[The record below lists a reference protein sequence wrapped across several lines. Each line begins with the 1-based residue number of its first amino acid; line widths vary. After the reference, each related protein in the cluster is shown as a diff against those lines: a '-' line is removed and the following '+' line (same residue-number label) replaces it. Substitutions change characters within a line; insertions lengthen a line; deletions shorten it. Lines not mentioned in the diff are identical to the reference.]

1 MYDAVQERIAAYE
14 HANRCSRGGDGGSS
28 AERIRPRSQPLPY
41 GEGVRLAPHLG
52 APCAQQRRQTTQKGK
67 TEQRQHAGGG
77 SLAYGSALAA
87 SQPDR
92 LGSVLSQARSTAE
105 WRYCGVRHRQKVGHS
120 DLPAAALGPAVHG
133 RRCGGIRKTLPPA
146 ACEKLSGQGQRPWL

>member
-41 GEGVRLAPHLG
+41 GERVRLAPHLG
-52 APCAQQRRQTTQKGK
+52 APCAQQRRQTTQKEK
-67 TEQRQHAGGG
+67 AEQREHAGGG
-77 SLAYGSALAA
+77 CLAYGSALAA

-92 LGSVLSQARSTAE
+92 LGSVLSQARPTAG
-105 WRYCGVRHRQKVGHS
+105 RRCCGVRYRQEVGHS
-120 DLPAAALGPAVHG
+120 DLPAAALGPAVSG
-133 RRCGGIRKTLPPA
+133 RGCRGIRKTLPPA
-146 ACEKLSGQGQRPWL
+146 ACEKLNRQG